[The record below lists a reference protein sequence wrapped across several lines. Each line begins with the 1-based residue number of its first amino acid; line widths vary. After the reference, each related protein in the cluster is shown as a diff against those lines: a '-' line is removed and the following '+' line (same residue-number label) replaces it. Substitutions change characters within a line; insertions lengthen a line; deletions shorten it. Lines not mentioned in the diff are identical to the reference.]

1 MMNKKDS
8 LNFLQSCIDR
18 IANASEEDI
27 EMFRMKYDM
36 HCMESMISSEFEFI
50 SPTDLESLQEESV
63 EEIKMTISESSM
75 LGTRSKIKMDYYFV
89 GLNIKNSQE
98 NGNAAFAA

>member
-18 IANASEEDI
+18 ITNASEEDI

-36 HCMESMISSEFEFI
+36 HCMESLASSEFEFI
-50 SPTDLESLQEESV
+50 SPTDLESLHAESV
-63 EEIKMTISESSM
+63 EKIKRSES
-75 LGTRSKIKMDYYFV
+75 K
-89 GLNIKNSQE
+89 
-98 NGNAAFAA
+98 AAADRVNHS

>member
-36 HCMESMISSEFEFI
+36 HC
-50 SPTDLESLQEESV
+50 
-63 EEIKMTISESSM
+63 
-75 LGTRSKIKMDYYFV
+75 KMDYYFV

>member
-18 IANASEEDI
+18 IANALEEDI

-36 HCMESMISSEFEFI
+36 HCMEQMISSEFEFI
-50 SPTDLESLQEESV
+50 SPGD
-63 EEIKMTISESSM
+63 IS
-75 LGTRSKIKMDYYFV
+75 
-89 GLNIKNSQE
+89 QH
-98 NGNAAFAA
+98 

>member
-1 MMNKKDS
+1 MNKKDS
-8 LNFLQSCIDR
+8 LKFLQSCIDR
-18 IANASEEDI
+18 ITNASEEDI

-36 HCMESMISSEFEFI
+36 HCMEPLTSSEFEFI
-50 SPTDLESLQEESV
+50 SPIDLESLQAESV
-63 EEIKMTISESSM
+63 GELKLKISESSM
-75 LGTRSKIKMDYYFV
+75 FDTRNKVKIDYYFV

>member
-1 MMNKKDS
+1 MNKKDS

-27 EMFRMKYDM
+27 ERYRMKYDM
-36 HCMESMISSEFEFI
+36 HCMKLMITYKLEYI
-50 SPTDLESLQEESV
+50 SPTDLESQKEESV

-89 GLNIKNSQE
+89 GLSIKNSQE

>member
-1 MMNKKDS
+1 MSKNDS

-36 HCMESMISSEFEFI
+36 HCMEPMISSEFEFI
-50 SPTDLESLQEESV
+50 SPGDISQDQKGEVFVTYYGEGDSV
-63 EEIKMTISESSM
+63 CVWKGME
-75 LGTRSKIKMDYYFV
+75 LG
-89 GLNIKNSQE
+89 NIKWCFSNTI
-98 NGNAAFAA
+98 

>member
-8 LNFLQSCIDR
+8 LNFLQNCIDR

-36 HCMESMISSEFEFI
+36 HCREPLTSSEFEFI
-50 SPTDLESLQEESV
+50 SPTDLESMQAESV
-63 EEIKMTISESSM
+63 EEIKLTIPESSM
-75 LGTRSKIKMDYYFV
+75 LGIRNKVKMDYYFV
-89 GLNIKNSQE
+89 GLNTKNSQE
-98 NGNAAFAA
+98 NDNAAFAA

>member
-8 LNFLQSCIDR
+8 LNFLQNCIDR

-36 HCMESMISSEFEFI
+36 HCRESLTSSEFEFI
-50 SPTDLESLQEESV
+50 SPTDLESMQAESV
-63 EEIKMTISESSM
+63 EEIKLTISESSM
-75 LGTRSKIKMDYYFV
+75 LGKRNKVKMDYYFV
-89 GLNIKNSQE
+89 GLNTKNSQE
-98 NGNAAFAA
+98 NDNAAFAA

>member
-36 HCMESMISSEFEFI
+36 HCMEPMISSEFEFI
-50 SPTDLESLQEESV
+50 SPGD
-63 EEIKMTISESSM
+63 IS
-75 LGTRSKIKMDYYFV
+75 RNQKR
-89 GLNIKNSQE
+89 
-98 NGNAAFAA
+98 